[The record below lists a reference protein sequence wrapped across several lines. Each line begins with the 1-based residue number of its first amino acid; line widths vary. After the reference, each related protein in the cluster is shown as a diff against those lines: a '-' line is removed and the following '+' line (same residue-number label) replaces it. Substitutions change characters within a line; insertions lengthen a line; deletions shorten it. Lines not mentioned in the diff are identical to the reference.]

1 MKFQRRLVCVKYEV
15 SSTIDCELWLR
26 DCALCKNI
34 LICGG
39 TSSGKTTFANV
50 LTDFIDNLERIVLIE
65 DTAAIQIQKENVVRF
80 EARREQN
87 GFTSAEKRLLT
98 EV

>member
-1 MKFQRRLVCVKYEV
+1 
-15 SSTIDCELWLR
+15 
-26 DCALCKNI
+26 
-34 LICGG
+34 
-39 TSSGKTTFANV
+39 
-50 LTDFIDNLERIVLIE
+50 LTDFIPNLERIVLTE